1 MRLMSILS
9 DAAEFLAEGGI
20 DVKELRDR
28 SVGETGIVYVTHDE
42 YDAEDPTETRG
53 LALLL
58 VVSHTG
64 PLEELI
70 DKVWLRLYES
80 RGKYTP
86 YFYRVEY
93 MAHPFIGTM
102 QGKRPNFDFARVL
115 VSTNVRI
122 NA

>member
-1 MRLMSILS
+1 MSILS
-9 DAAEFLAEGGI
+9 DTAEFLAEGGI

-28 SVGETGIVYVTHDE
+28 SVGADGIVYVTHDE
-42 YDAEDPTETRG
+42 FDDQDPTETRG

-80 RGKYTP
+80 SGRYTP

-102 QGKRPNFDFARVL
+102 QGKRPNFDFARML

-122 NA
+122 NAG